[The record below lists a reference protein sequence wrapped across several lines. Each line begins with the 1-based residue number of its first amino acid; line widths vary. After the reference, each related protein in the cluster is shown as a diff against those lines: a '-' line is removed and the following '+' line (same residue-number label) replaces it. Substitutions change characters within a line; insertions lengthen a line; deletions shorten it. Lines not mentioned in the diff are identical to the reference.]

1 MFFKKATKIDEI
13 LFEKGLSWNLL
24 AINYSLWPEEELRRF
39 LGSVDRLEIELVLE
53 AIPPLAEDW
62 DEDCW
67 VKSLLALALR
77 LTFLFVL
84 ICTVTVPAEVEEDLK
99 LAPAMFGPLLL
110 DAGLVSGLLLLFV
123 VVVCPISSTVM
134 NPGSETPPPRIR
146 IFSYIYFYFKACFIV
161 QCLWTIKCLQSIS
174 MNNS

>member
-123 VVVCPISSTVM
+123 IVVCPISSTVM

-161 QCLWTIKCLQSIS
+161 QCLWTIKCLTKYIYE
-174 MNNS
+174 